1 MPEIKNYKEFD
12 EINNIKQRMT
22 KNLKKTYADI
32 EPFGLTV
39 GDAKSVDSLV
49 AATEDIETNAEL
61 VVSKLDKGVA
71 RPKDVLSFN
80 DASKQIDNF
89 YKSVRKGLSSVK
101 STKFKGI
108 PRTDINKLADYLP
121 SLQGYLARFETLFQD
136 VQVRNAPINPNQE
149 VQQLKDNIQAIQ
161 TELQEGEELLIDAE
175 LQVRNGTNNDVDD
188 QIVDEFPEYL
198 QGLRDDI
205 ALKSAQLI
213 REEKKVPAKKITETG
228 KEYFK
233 QVAEID
239 YGMILKNFT
248 EFITLLSD
256 GIASFN
262 SGRTVQGNL
271 GGSYM
276 IGGADYMPR
285 RFM

>member
-61 VVSKLDKGVA
+61 VVSKLDKGQA
-71 RPKDVLSFN
+71 RPKEVLSFN

-136 VQVRNAPINPNQE
+136 VQVRNAPINPNQA
-149 VQQLKDNIQAIQ
+149 VQQLKDDIQAIQ

-188 QIVDEFPEYL
+188 QIVDEFPQYL
-198 QGLRDDI
+198 QGLKDDI

-256 GIASFN
+256 GISSFN
-262 SGRTVQGNL
+262 AGRTVQGNL
-271 GGSYM
+271 GGSY
-276 IGGADYMPR
+276 IGGAEYMPR
-285 RFM
+285 RFL